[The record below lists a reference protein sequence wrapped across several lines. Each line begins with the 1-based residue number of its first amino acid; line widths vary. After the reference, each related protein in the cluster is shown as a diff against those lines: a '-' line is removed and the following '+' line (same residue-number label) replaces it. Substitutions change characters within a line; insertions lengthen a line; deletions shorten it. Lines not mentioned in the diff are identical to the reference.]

1 MKTILV
7 TGASGNLGKVVVKE
21 FLDRGHRVITTHS
34 RQPLPASAENIQYV
48 VDLSNDGQVNEMISD
63 IQRRFGVL
71 DAACLLAGGFES
83 GGLEKTDVGAI
94 HRMITMNVD
103 TAFNMARAAYLQMK
117 DQPTGG
123 RIIFIGARPALIP
136 EMGKDHMAYALSK
149 SLLFRMMEQI
159 NASHAGPE
167 FKACILVPGT
177 IDTPDN
183 RKWSPDADFSTWVK
197 PETMAEVMDRILH
210 TPANELTDPVFM
222 L

>member
-7 TGASGNLGKVVVKE
+7 TGASGNLGKVVVEE
-21 FLDRGHRVITTHS
+21 FLNRDHRVITTHS
-34 RQPLPASAENIQYV
+34 REPLPASAGNIQYV
-48 VDLSNDGQVNEMISD
+48 VDLTDDAQVNDMVTD

-71 DAACLLAGGFES
+71 DGACLLAGGFES
-83 GGLEKTDVGAI
+83 GGLEKTDVSAI

-103 TAFNMARAAYLQMK
+103 TAYNTARAACLKMK
-117 DQPTGG
+117 QQPTGG

-149 SLLFRMMEQI
+149 SLLFRLMEQL
-159 NASHAGPE
+159 NANDTGPE

-183 RKWSPDADFSTWVK
+183 RKWSPNADFSKWVK

-210 TPANELTDPVFM
+210 TPAQELTDPVFM